1 MLRAANKN
9 HRLPWNKAQLPNASR
24 LSFTYSYVDNKHTWS
39 SAQLCERGCICHQHW
54 TWGQPF
60 LDCRTLSSEPLQ
72 PSGSHLALEENPP
85 AVETVLVLR
94 QLSFLF
100 VFYTNN
106 PQFVVSSLTH
116 RHEAP
121 HNGWRSEAGKDVVC
135 VGEVR
140 EVWQDNGLA
149 PALTPH
155 KNLEEEWNDNAPGF
169 FWSFF

>member
-1 MLRAANKN
+1 MPSTLNLRSAVSGLSNSF
-9 HRLPWNKAQLPNASR
+9 LIASATVR
-24 LSFTYSYVDNKHTWS
+24 KS
-39 SAQLCERGCICHQHW
+39 SCSRRKDA
-54 TWGQPF
+54 P
-60 LDCRTLSSEPLQ
+60 
-72 PSGSHLALEENPP
+72 
-85 AVETVLVLR
+85 VVTVLVLR

-155 KNLEEEWNDNAPGF
+155 KNLEEE
-169 FWSFF
+169 